1 MSAPAAFDVPQV
13 FARTLALH
21 QAGQLAEAERLY
33 AEIIAAAPGHAASL
47 HLLGVLKF
55 QRGDA
60 AAAVRQF
67 DTALALEPNNAFAH
81 SNRSVA
87 LAALARFEE
96 ALASADKALALKPDH
111 AEAWSSRAAALFELR
126 RFDEALASA
135 ERAIALK
142 PNHADAYASRGNV
155 HKQRGA
161 LEEAIVDYGKAIE
174 LNPTFVRAI
183 INRAVALG
191 ELRRFDEALADCDRA
206 IALNA
211 GIAEAFNN
219 RGNVLYAWGRLD
231 EALASLDQAI
241 ALKPDYADAFY
252 NRGNVLAEQG
262 RLADAEASHATALS
276 LAPSHAGALG
286 GFADCAS
293 RLCDWSQRD
302 EIESEIRRRV
312 ADGSAV
318 IPPLTLLRYCNDEAG
333 QLACARRYA
342 ASRVPESPRSLPRGS
357 CRDDGPIRLA
367 YLSADFRQHPVAQLI
382 VELIERHD
390 RTRFEV
396 AGVSLGLDDGSALR
410 TRLIRAFDCFD
421 DVRAMSDH
429 AVATL
434 LHERQ
439 TDIVIDLM
447 GYTHGCRPRILAHR
461 PAPIA
466 VNYLGYPGTMG
477 AGFIDYIIADAIA
490 LPLDRQPHFT
500 ERIVHLPDC
509 FQANTMR
516 EEIPLAP
523 TRREVGLPDAGF
535 VFCCFNNHAKIAPRV
550 FDVWM
555 RLLDRI
561 EGSVLWLSQASAAT
575 AANLRREATARGID
589 PARLVFAPRTQRFAD
604 HLARHRLA
612 GLFLDTLPY
621 NAHTT
626 AADALRA
633 GLPVLTRQGHAMA
646 GRVAASL
653 LHAVRL
659 PDLVTASL
667 DEYEAL
673 ALRLARDPA
682 QLASIVTRLEANLAT
697 APLFDADRFRRNIE
711 AAYRTMWEIAQ
722 RGEPAQSFAVTT

>member
-1 MSAPAAFDVPQV
+1 MSAPAAFDVPQI
-13 FARTLALH
+13 FARALALH

-33 AEIIAAAPGHAASL
+33 AEIIAATPGHAASL

-60 AAAVRQF
+60 AAAVRNF
-67 DTALALEPNNAFAH
+67 DAALALEPANAFAH

-87 LAALARFEE
+87 LAALARFDE
-96 ALASADKALALKPDH
+96 ALASADTALALKPDH
-111 AEAWSSRAAALFELR
+111 AEAWSNRAAALFELR

-142 PNHADAYASRGNV
+142 PNHADAHASRGNV
-155 HKQRGA
+155 LKQRGA
-161 LEEAIVDYGKAIE
+161 LEEALVDYGKAIE

-206 IALNA
+206 IGLNP

-219 RGNVLYAWGRLD
+219 RGNVLYVCGRLD
-231 EALASLDQAI
+231 EALASLERAI
-241 ALKPDYADAFY
+241 VLKPDYTDAYY
-252 NRGNVLAEQG
+252 NCGNVLAEQG
-262 RLADAEASHATALS
+262 RLAEAAASHAKALS

-286 GFADCAS
+286 GYADCAS
-293 RLCDWSQRD
+293 RLCDWSRRD
-302 EIESEIRRRV
+302 EIDAEMRRRI

-318 IPPLTLLRYCNDEAG
+318 VPPLTLLRYCDDEAL

-342 ASRVPESPRSLPRGS
+342 TSRITTPPRPLSRGVR
-357 CRDDGPIRLA
+357 RDDGRIRLA

-390 RTRFEV
+390 RARFEV
-396 AGVSLGLDDGSALR
+396 TGASLGRDDGSALR
-410 TRLIRAFDCFD
+410 ARLIHAFDRFD
-421 DVRAMSDH
+421 DVRAMSDR
-429 AVATL
+429 AVAAL
-434 LHERQ
+434 LRDRE

-447 GYTHGCRPRILAHR
+447 GYTHGCRPRILADR

-477 AGFIDYIIADAIA
+477 AGFVDYIIADATA
-490 LPLDRQPHFT
+490 LPLERQPYFT
-500 ERIVHLPDC
+500 ERIVHLADC
-509 FQANTMR
+509 FQANGAR
-516 EEIPLAP
+516 EAIPLPP
-523 TRREVGLPDAGF
+523 TRREAGLPDAGF
-535 VFCCFNNHAKIAPRV
+535 VFCCFNNPAKIAPPV

-555 RLLDRI
+555 RLLARI
-561 EGSVLWLSQASAAT
+561 EGSVLWLTQAGPAT
-575 AANLRREATARGID
+575 AANLQREATAHGVD
-589 PARLVFAPRTQRFAD
+589 PARLVFAPRARHFAD

-633 GLPVLTRQGHAMA
+633 GLPVLTCRGHAMA
-646 GRVAASL
+646 GRIAASL
-653 LHAVRL
+653 LHAVGS

-673 ALRLARDPA
+673 ALRLARDPT
-682 QLASIVTRLEANLAT
+682 QLARIAMHLEANLAR
-697 APLFDADRFRRNIE
+697 APLFDIDRFRSNIE
-711 AAYRTMWEIAQ
+711 AAYAKMWEIAQ
-722 RGEPAQSFAVTT
+722 RGEPAQSFAIIP

>member
-13 FARTLALH
+13 FARALALH

-33 AEIIAAAPGHAASL
+33 AEIIAAAPGHTVSL

-55 QRGDA
+55 QRGDV
-60 AAAVRQF
+60 AAAVRHF
-67 DTALALEPNNAFAH
+67 DAALALEPANAFAH

-87 LAALARFEE
+87 LAALARFDE
-96 ALASADKALALKPDH
+96 ALASADTALALKPDH
-111 AEAWSSRAAALFELR
+111 AEAWSSRAAALFELG

-142 PNHADAYASRGNV
+142 PDHADAYASRGNV
-155 HKQRGA
+155 LKQRGA
-161 LEEAIVDYGKAIE
+161 LEEALVDYGKAIE

-183 INRAVALG
+183 INRAVALSD
-191 ELRRFDEALADCDRA
+191 LRRFDEALADCDRA
-206 IALNA
+206 IGLNS

-219 RGNVLYAWGRLD
+219 RGNVLYACERLD
-231 EALASLDQAI
+231 EALASLDRAI

-252 NRGNVLAEQG
+252 NRGNALAEQG
-262 RLADAEASHATALS
+262 RLVEAAASHARALS

-286 GFADCAS
+286 GYADCAS
-293 RLCDWSQRD
+293 RLCDWSRRD
-302 EIESEIRRRV
+302 EIEAEIRRRIT
-312 ADGSAV
+312 DGSAV
-318 IPPLTLLRYCNDEAG
+318 IPPLTLLRYCDDDAL

-342 ASRVPESPRSLPRGS
+342 ASRITTPPRPLSRS
-357 CRDDGPIRLA
+357 VRRDDGRIRLA

-390 RTRFEV
+390 RARFEV
-396 AGVSLGLDDGSALR
+396 TGVSLGPDDGSALHA
-410 TRLIRAFDCFD
+410 RLLRAFDRFD
-421 DVRAMSDH
+421 DARALSDR

-439 TDIVIDLM
+439 SDIVIDLM

-477 AGFIDYIIADAIA
+477 TGFVDYIIADAIA
-490 LPLDRQPHFT
+490 LPFERQAYFT
-500 ERIVHLPDC
+500 EKIVHLSDC
-509 FQANTMR
+509 FQANGAR
-516 EEIPLAP
+516 EAIPPPP
-523 TRREVGLPDAGF
+523 TRREAGLPDAGF
-535 VFCCFNNHAKIAPRV
+535 VFCCFNNHAKIAPPV

-555 RLLDRI
+555 RLLARI
-561 EGSVLWLSQASAAT
+561 EGSVLWLSQASTAT
-575 AANLRREATARGID
+575 AANLQREAAARGID
-589 PARLVFAPRTQRFAD
+589 PARLVFAPRTQHFAD

-612 GLFLDTLPY
+612 GLFLDTVPY

-633 GLPVLTRQGHAMA
+633 GLPVLTCRGDAMA
-646 GRVAASL
+646 GRIAVSL
-653 LHAVRL
+653 LHAVGL

-673 ALRLARDPA
+673 ALRLARDPT
-682 QLASIVTRLEANLAT
+682 QLASIATWLEANLAT
-697 APLFDADRFRRNIE
+697 APLFDIDRFRRNIE
-711 AAYRTMWEIAQ
+711 AAYTKMWETAQ
-722 RGEPAQSFAVTT
+722 RGEPAQSFAITP

>member
-13 FARTLALH
+13 FARALALH

-33 AEIIAAAPGHAASL
+33 AEIIAAAPGHAAGL

-67 DTALALEPNNAFAH
+67 DAALALEPANAFAH

-87 LAALARFEE
+87 HAALARFDE
-96 ALASADKALALKPDH
+96 ALASADKALTLKPDH
-111 AEAWSSRAAALFELR
+111 GEAWSSRAAALFELR

-155 HKQRGA
+155 LKQRGS
-161 LEEAIVDYGKAIE
+161 LEEALVDYGKAIE
-174 LNPTFVRAI
+174 LNPTFVRAV
-183 INRAVALG
+183 INRAVALS

-206 IALNA
+206 IGLNP

-219 RGNVLYAWGRLD
+219 RGNVLYAYGRLD
-231 EALASLDQAI
+231 EALACLDRAI
-241 ALKPDYADAFY
+241 VLKPDYVDAYY
-252 NRGNVLAEQG
+252 NRGNVLAEQDH
-262 RLADAEASHATALS
+262 LNEAAASHAKALS
-276 LAPSHAGALG
+276 FAPSHAGALG
-286 GFADCAS
+286 GYADCAS
-293 RLCDWSQRD
+293 RLCDWSRRD
-302 EIESEIRRRV
+302 EIEAQMRRRI

-318 IPPLTLLRYCNDEAG
+318 IPPLTLLRYCDDEAL

-342 ASRVPESPRSLPRGS
+342 ASRVPESPQRLSRGARRNNS
-357 CRDDGPIRLA
+357 RIRLA

-390 RTRFEV
+390 RARFEV
-396 AGVSLGLDDGSALR
+396 TGVSLGPDDGSTLR
-410 TRLIRAFDCFD
+410 DRLVSAFDHFD
-421 DVRAMSDH
+421 DARAMSDR

-434 LHERQ
+434 LHEREI
-439 TDIVIDLM
+439 DIVIDLM

-477 AGFIDYIIADAIA
+477 AGFVDYIVADAIA
-490 LPLDRQPHFT
+490 LPFEQQPYFT
-500 ERIVHLPDC
+500 EKIVHLPDC
-509 FQANTMR
+509 FQANGAR
-516 EEIPLAP
+516 GEIAPAP
-523 TRREVGLPDAGF
+523 TRREAGLPDASF
-535 VFCCFNNHAKIAPRV
+535 VFCCFNNHAKIAPPV
-550 FDVWM
+550 FGVWM
-555 RLLDRI
+555 RLLARI

-575 AANLRREATARGID
+575 AANLQREATAHGID
-589 PARLVFAPRTQRFAD
+589 PARLIFAPRTHHFTD

-633 GLPVLTRQGHAMA
+633 GLPVLTCRGYAMA
-646 GRVAASL
+646 ERIAASL
-653 LHAVRL
+653 LHAVGL

-673 ALRLARDPA
+673 ALRLARDPT
-682 QLASIVTRLEANLAT
+682 QLESIATRLQANLAT
-697 APLFDADRFRRNIE
+697 APLFDIDRFRRNIE
-711 AAYRTMWEIAQ
+711 AAYTKMSEIAQ
-722 RGEPAQSFAVTT
+722 RGEPAQSFAIAP